1 MRIAWGDEG
10 LLRTRSAGCWS
21 RARKKVFRKLCD
33 DAGHVKQFSK
43 SALQNVAQAW
53 RKCESLD
60 YIVGC
65 VDLPAFCREI
75 WPTRRE

>member
-1 MRIAWGDEG
+1 MRIARGDEG
-10 LLRTRSAGCWS
+10 LLGTRSAGCWN
-21 RARKKVFRKLCD
+21 RARKKVSRKLCD
-33 DAGHVKQFSK
+33 DAGHVKRFS
-43 SALQNVAQAW
+43 SFDRQNVAQAW

-75 WPTRRE
+75 GPTRQE